1 MFNPLGATRGCL
13 KMWTPLVAG
22 RVFSACLPYENRPG
36 IAIMQAMTLRGR
48 FRDWVAYEV
57 GSEAVPALRE
67 MLRTRE
73 YHLIGFTEQTGAWL
87 SDVYHKKHGLF
98 QAAGNSEAEALLG
111 ILRQVWLVESLS
123 GEREEI

>member
-1 MFNPLGATRGCL
+1 
-13 KMWTPLVAG
+13 MWTPHVGA
-22 RVFSACLPYENRPG
+22 RVFSPCRPYENRPR

-48 FRDWVAYEV
+48 FREWVADEV
-57 GSEAVPALRE
+57 GSEAIPALRE
-67 MLRTRE
+67 MLRIRE

-111 ILRQVWLVESLS
+111 ILRQVWLVESLNC
-123 GEREEI
+123 EHEEI

>member
-1 MFNPLGATRGCL
+1 
-13 KMWTPLVAG
+13 
-22 RVFSACLPYENRPG
+22 
-36 IAIMQAMTLRGR
+36 MQPMTLRGR
-48 FRDWVAYEV
+48 FREWVADEV

-87 SDVYHKKHGLF
+87 SDVYHKKYGLF

-111 ILRQVWLVESLS
+111 ILRQVWLVESLN